1 LKKHLYTALFLSFYL
16 LACQDEKET
25 KYRGKINQ
33 NEEKKVLSHLDSA
46 DQLRIKGQLST
57 AEQQAKQALN
67 IAQKNSWGE
76 GIASAENNLAYI
88 YLYKS
93 EFEQSMEHA
102 VRALKVSDQINDPKN
117 QASAHLYI
125 GYIHQSLGDYEEVL
139 PHFKESLK
147 LRKKLNLPYEIGFSH
162 SYLGNFYF
170 DQANYD
176 SALYHHQKA
185 LTYRIRTK
193 DKRSIAD
200 SYLLIGANFYA
211 KNQLDSAAKNYNK
224 ALQIYVQIDD
234 KKRLGESYRNLYQL
248 ELARKDTSA
257 AKLFLA
263 KAEKTAKEIKAKDN
277 LVLIYKEGAKLAAL
291 DSNYNEAYTYLNQH
305 LELKEG
311 MSGSETYRDAVKRIM
326 AYKNEKEKKIKELEF
341 KRKEERQ
348 LFYFYLAGTGML
360 FLVLFLI
367 FLFNRLKLSR
377 KQNDIIQAQKTQ
389 VDYALGE
396 LEEKNGE
403 ILDSIVYAKRIQSAL
418 LPSQKEFRSKLPKAF
433 VLYQPKDIVAGDFYW
448 VKETPQGTLI
458 AVADCTGHGV
468 PGALVSVVC
477 INSLNRAVQELD
489 EPQPARILERT
500 KELVVKEF
508 QKSEDDVNDGMDIAL
523 CLVNGSKISFSGAQN
538 PLWVV
543 RKNSTTIEEYTASK
557 QPIGQ
562 FHKHLEFIQHEI
574 LLEKGDSFY
583 LFSDGYKDQFGGDNG
598 KKFKNTAFK
607 KLIIQLQSLDIEK
620 QKVVLAEEF
629 DRWKGNFEQI
639 DDVCVL
645 GVKL

>member
-1 LKKHLYTALFLSFYL
+1 MKKQLYIILFFAFYLFACQGEKKAKFDSNVDINSKSEILSF
-16 LACQDEKET
+16 
-25 KYRGKINQ
+25 
-33 NEEKKVLSHLDSA
+33 LDSA
-46 DQLRIKGQLST
+46 DRLRIKGKLRK
-57 AEQQAKQALN
+57 AEQH
-67 IAQKNSWGE
+67 AQKALTLAEEKNWGE
-76 GIASAENNLAYI
+76 GVASAENSLAYI

-93 EFEQSMEHA
+93 EFEKSMEHA
-102 VRALKVSDQINDPKN
+102 VHALKVSDKISDIKN

-139 PHFKESLK
+139 PHFKKSLK
-147 LRKKLNLPYEIGFSH
+147 LRKKLDLPYEIGFSH

-170 DQANYD
+170 DLTNYD

-185 LTYRIRTK
+185 LSYRFKTD

-200 SYLLIGANFYA
+200 SYLLIGANFFA
-211 KNQLDSAAKNYNK
+211 KKLLDSAAKNYTK
-224 ALQIYVQIDD
+224 ALQIYEQIDD

-248 ELARKDTSA
+248 ELSRKDTST
-257 AKLFLA
+257 AKAYLS
-263 KAEKTAKEIKAKDN
+263 KAEKTAEEINAKDN
-277 LVLIYKEGAKLAAL
+277 LVLIYRENAKLAAL
-291 DSNYNEAYTYLNQH
+291 DSNYNKAYTYLNDH
-305 LELKEG
+305 LELKEE

-348 LFYFYLAGTGML
+348 LFYFYLAGIGII

-377 KQNDIIQAQKTQ
+377 KQNDIIQAQKSQ

-403 ILDSIVYAKRIQSAL
+403 ILDSIVYAKRIQLAL
-418 LPSQKEFRSKLPKAF
+418 LPSKKEFESKLPNAF
-433 VLYQPKDIVAGDFYW
+433 VLYEPKDIVAGDFYW
-448 VKETPQGTLI
+448 VKETPLGTLI

-477 INSLNRAVQELD
+477 INSLNRAVQELEVP
-489 EPQPARILERT
+489 EPAKILERT
-500 KELVVKEF
+500 KELVVEEF
-508 QKSEDDVNDGMDIAL
+508 QKSEEDVNDGMDIAL
-523 CLVNGSKISFSGAQN
+523 CLLNGNKLLYSGAQN
-538 PLWVV
+538 PLWLI
-543 RKNSTTIEEYTASK
+543 KKECSAIEEYAACK

-562 FHKHLEFIQHEI
+562 FHKRLEFTQHEI
-574 LLEKGDSFY
+574 TLEKGDSFY
-583 LFSDGYKDQFGGDNG
+583 LFSDGFKDQFGGDKG

-607 KLIIQLQSLDIEK
+607 DLILSIQKEEIQK
-620 QKVVLAEEF
+620 QQFILRQAF
-629 DRWKGNFEQI
+629 LSWKGDFEQI